1 MLAKHATQKLKLQ
14 DSNQFDVP
22 EKRLEN
28 VMSINMLSSYMSA
41 NFKYKEGDELIAI
54 AYQIC
59 LDLKNEFKD
68 PPQISSY
75 KYRLSIHRA
84 LIGKEYALSFESV
97 VQFEDVMTSSVFT
110 IPKKF
115 RLCDSFKDTQ
125 ECIEAINE

>member
-1 MLAKHATQKLKLQ
+1 MFILFHTTEKHWPITFFEKAYNTIL
-14 DSNQFDVP
+14 DQFDVP

-75 KYRLSIHRA
+75 KYRVD
-84 LIGKEYALSFESV
+84 YAL
-97 VQFEDVMTSSVFT
+97 FT
-110 IPKKF
+110 HNITTTM
-115 RLCDSFKDTQ
+115 S
-125 ECIEAINE
+125 

>member
-1 MLAKHATQKLKLQ
+1 M
-14 DSNQFDVP
+14 DES
-22 EKRLEN
+22 
-28 VMSINMLSSYMSA
+28 
-41 NFKYKEGDELIAI
+41 FKFTSKWIAI
-54 AYQIC
+54 DDEPEETKGVITTQ
-59 LDLKNEFKD
+59 NWFESFFNH
-68 PPQISSY
+68 SY
-75 KYRLSIHRA
+75 IQRFTVNLLILAFIKRKKTNHKKKLSIHRA